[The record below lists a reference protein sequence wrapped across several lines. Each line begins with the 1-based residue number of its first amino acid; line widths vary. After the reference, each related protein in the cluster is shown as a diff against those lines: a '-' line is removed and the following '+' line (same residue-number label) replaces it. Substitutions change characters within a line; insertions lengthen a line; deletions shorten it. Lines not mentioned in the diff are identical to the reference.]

1 MSQSIIKKIKNF
13 LFVVKSSLNHPLN
26 KNMKIKTIFKIISF
40 FFKKRINP
48 KKKNYYF
55 MGR

>member
-26 KNMKIKTIFKIISF
+26 KNMKINTVLRNNRGKKMFKMF
-40 FFKKRINP
+40 
-48 KKKNYYF
+48 
-55 MGR
+55 

>member
-26 KNMKIKTIFKIISF
+26 KNMKIKTIFKVIIF

-48 KKKNYYF
+48 KKKLLF
-55 MGR
+55 HG